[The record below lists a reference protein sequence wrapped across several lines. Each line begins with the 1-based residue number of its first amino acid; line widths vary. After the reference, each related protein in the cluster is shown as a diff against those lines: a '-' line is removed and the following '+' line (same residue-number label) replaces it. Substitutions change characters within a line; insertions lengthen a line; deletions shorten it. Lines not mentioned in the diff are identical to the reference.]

1 MAIVQ
6 ITAITL
12 AIQYFYQV
20 LPKQLKTKK
29 TARIQSIAAGIFPMF
44 FFLSFNRGTWK
55 YHLQLKK
62 NEWFK
67 HYLKWFYCLIVFFP
81 SLFLFSSRLQIL
93 AKLFKYFGYKSGNSA
108 IWSDLYPFA
117 ITHTNTYII
126 ENFMMKWNEKKR
138 GAQEQI
144 QSLNPLLCW
153 PMGM

>member
-1 MAIVQ
+1 MSKSLRSLLQFNTFIKCYPSSWKRKKQ
-6 ITAITL
+6 PE
-12 AIQYFYQV
+12 FNR
-20 LPKQLKTKK
+20 LPQEFFLC
-29 TARIQSIAAGIFPMF
+29 F

-93 AKLFKYFGYKSGNSA
+93 AKLFKYFGYKSGIGA

-138 GAQEQI
+138 EAQEQI